1 MMTVLHIEI
10 NIGKCQLTDILR
22 ILLAIHIFVYR
33 TAGSCITYDFIRILI
48 VRRMSGS
55 QEERK
60 RIFVF
65 ADIESFATGNAITPV
80 DLEMLTGRV

>member
-1 MMTVLHIEI
+1 MTVLHIEI
-10 NIGKCQLTDILR
+10 HIGKCQLTDILR
-22 ILLAIHIFVYR
+22 ILLTIHIFVDR

-48 VRRMSGS
+48 VHRMSGG

-65 ADIESFATGNAITPV
+65 SDIESFTSGNTVTPV
-80 DLEMLTGRV
+80 DLQMLSGRV

>member
-1 MMTVLHIEI
+1 MTVLHIEI
-10 NIGKCQLTDILR
+10 HIGKCQLTDILR
-22 ILLAIHIFVYR
+22 ILLTIHIFVDC

-48 VRRMSGS
+48 IRRMSGG

-65 ADIESFATGNAITPV
+65 SDIESFTSGNTVTPV
-80 DLEMLTGRV
+80 DLQMLSGRV